1 MAVRKLSI
9 DIMSY
14 LKGKGFEA
22 VDSQIK
28 KVRNSLS
35 SLKSFTDSS
44 LFKMAAGYFT
54 VNTLI
59 SQYNKAVEA
68 SNTQIEH
75 ETKLYA
81 ALKAQNFR
89 DEQIESLKQ
98 YAGELQKVGIIGD
111 ESSLAGIRQLASFKL
126 QEQSI
131 RELLPQVHNLMVAEK
146 GVNSTIADS
155 EKWSKALGIA
165 VSSGQVRALKSAGV
179 VLDEHTAKMFENA
192 NEQQRVA
199 ILAKELKE
207 RVGEQNA
214 EFLKTPEGKIISA
227 QNRIGDIYEVVGGA
241 MRETRGEIW
250 SMIADNAEWLQD
262 FFVKVAKTGT
272 GMVNTFATTVGGF
285 FNTFKAIPQE
295 ARDIIKLLSGFFLI
309 SKFPIAGVVL
319 VLEDIFAAFQGKE
332 AFTEDA
338 INALL
343 KFTTTDYRFED
354 LRKEIQDFWHDLI
367 SPADQATEKIG
378 FFTATLENAIEIL
391 KAGTGLA
398 EIVFGG
404 FRTGKDLIDLAAN
417 VITDPGSIDEHLE
430 KFNQGG
436 IQNVKH
442 GFYSVMGKAENMTE
456 VSKRYRVSTQEKKDK
471 EIQEA
476 ATLLNTARL
485 PKKDDFQKILEMKLN
500 PSVRVKKEVPGQV
513 TYTNKPQYTFHI
525 AGLDA
530 SEVGKEVRKEI
541 EKKEREN
548 EQKWKAQ
555 VGGNFSLA
563 GLEA

>member
-81 ALKAQNFR
+81 ALKAQDFR

-126 QEQSI
+126 QEKSI

-165 VSSGQVRALKSAGV
+165 VSSGQVRALKQAGV
-179 VLDEHTAKMFENA
+179 VLDDHTAKLFESA

-227 QNRIGDIYEVVGGA
+227 QNRIGDIYEVVGGV
-241 MRETRGEIW
+241 MRETRGELW
-250 SMIADNAEWLQD
+250 NMIADNAEWLQD

-272 GMVNTFATTVGGF
+272 GMVDTVSKTVGGL
-285 FNTFKAIPQE
+285 FNTFKAMPQE

-343 KFTTTDYRFED
+343 KFTGTDYHFDD
-354 LRKEIQDFWHDLI
+354 LRKEIQDFWHDFI

-378 FFTATLENAIEIL
+378 FLTADLEIAVEIL
-391 KAGTGLA
+391 KAGAGFAEMILGVPRAVVSFGKLIGNMMIDSDSVYENWEDFNENGL
-398 EIVFGG
+398 
-404 FRTGKDLIDLAAN
+404 K
-417 VITDPGSIDEHLE
+417 
-430 KFNQGG
+430 G
-436 IQNVKH
+436 IKH
-442 GFYSVMGKAENMTE
+442 GASTLMTRAENMTE
-456 VSKRYRVSTQEKKDK
+456 ISKRYRASTQEKKDK

-485 PKKDDFQKILEMKLN
+485 PKKDDFQKVLEMQLN
-500 PSVRVKKEVPGQV
+500 PSVRLKKEVPGQV

-525 AGLDA
+525 TGLDA
-530 SEVGKEVRKEI
+530 NEIGKEVRKEI